1 MRFMSAEQLFID
13 TNILVYA
20 HDRDA
25 GDKYRIAK
33 REVRRL
39 WHLPIVPAVSVQVL
53 QEFYVSLLKK
63 EVAAEEAKQVV
74 VDYMKW
80 TVIDNDGS
88 LLLTGI
94 EMQKRW
100 QLSFWDALIVAAAIR
115 AKANVLWSEDLNHG
129 QVYDKVRVVNPL
141 LAA

>member
-1 MRFMSAEQLFID
+1 
-13 TNILVYA
+13 
-20 HDRDA
+20 
-25 GDKYRIAK
+25 
-33 REVRRL
+33 
-39 WHLPIVPAVSVQVL
+39 
-53 QEFYVSLLKK
+53 VSLLKK

-115 AKANVLWSEDLNHG
+115 AKAKVLWSEDLNHG